1 MNKINSNKKK
11 RANKAPESSYEKIKR
26 ALENPKYKF
35 RTINGVASEAH
46 VSFESIEKAMRE
58 HSDEIVKLFRKGENG
73 EVLITT
79 RSHYKRKASVKE
91 KVIGAV
97 INSVY

>member
-1 MNKINSNKKK
+1 MNSNKKIQK
-11 RANKAPESSYEKIKR
+11 SKTLVSSYEKIKR
-26 ALENPKYKF
+26 ALENPNYKF
-35 RTINGVASEAH
+35 RTINGVSSEAH
-46 VSFESIEKAMRE
+46 VSFEAIEKAMRE
-58 HSDEIVKLFRKGENG
+58 HSDEIVKLFRKGGNG

-79 RSHYKRKASVKE
+79 RSHYKKKASVKE

>member
-1 MNKINSNKKK
+1 MNKRNSNKKTRTSK
-11 RANKAPESSYEKIKR
+11 SPESSYEKIKR
-26 ALENPKYKF
+26 ALENPNFKF
-35 RTINGVASEAH
+35 RTINGVSSEAH
-46 VSFESIEKAMRE
+46 VSFEIIEKAMRE
-58 HSDEIVKLFRKGENG
+58 HSDEIVRLFRKGENG

-79 RSHYKRKASVKE
+79 RAHYKKKASIKE

>member
-1 MNKINSNKKK
+1 MNKTNSNKKK
-11 RANKAPESSYEKIKR
+11 RTSKSLESSYEKIKR
-26 ALENPKYKF
+26 ALENPDYKF

-46 VSFESIEKAMRE
+46 VSFEAIEKAMRE

-79 RSHYKRKASVKE
+79 RAHYKKKASAKE
-91 KVIGAV
+91 KIMGAV